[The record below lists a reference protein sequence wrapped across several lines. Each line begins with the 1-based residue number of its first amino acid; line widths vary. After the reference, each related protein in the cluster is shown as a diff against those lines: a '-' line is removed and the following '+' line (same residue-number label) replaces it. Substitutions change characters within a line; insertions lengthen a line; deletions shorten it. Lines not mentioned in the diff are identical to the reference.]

1 MVTWCKAP
9 AKAIVTSQST
19 PRFDGPVWAGSLRYA
34 KVSPAPGPLVGGL
47 GDNWSKKSAQDEAAQ
62 NGKAAVPQLA
72 CGSSP
77 CRGFGCHSQKEECA
91 AQPQTELEQQ
101 TATTQ
106 LDARRAEPDEALA
119 QHQAMAEVLQFIN
132 NSPGDPGS
140 VFDAMLEKAMRA
152 CAAGAGALAT

>member
-1 MVTWCKAP
+1 MAARHAGASV
-9 AKAIVTSQST
+9 AILKKKNALLS
-19 PRFDGPVWAGSLRYA
+19 RKLR
-34 KVSPAPGPLVGGL
+34 
-47 GDNWSKKSAQDEAAQ
+47 EA
-62 NGKAAVPQLA
+62 
-72 CGSSP
+72 
-77 CRGFGCHSQKEECA
+77 
-91 AQPQTELEQQ
+91 LEQQ

-152 CAAGAGALAT
+152 CAAGAGALGT